1 MPASGVRPSA
11 GAMPEQRSRAASQP
25 ARHGVVAECHVVDDK
40 LFQVALATEAI
51 RHANLEL
58 VIRLSTNASG
68 RALAANWARV
78 YVGTYI

>member
-1 MPASGVRPSA
+1 
-11 GAMPEQRSRAASQP
+11 
-25 ARHGVVAECHVVDDK
+25 VAECHVVDDK